1 MPEPYAWVGWLGD
14 KDTQVLL
21 ISLMAAIEQGV
32 AMETLQAMVN
42 GWRASAHHAL
52 TADDYRACV
61 DKFLEVYVDA
71 RVHLLRTGRIPD
83 EEDASHGLP

>member
-42 GWRASAHHAL
+42 GWRANAHHAL
-52 TADDYRACV
+52 TADDYR
-61 DKFLEVYVDA
+61 LEVYVDA